1 MTIHLD
7 PASPVP
13 IYLQIVD
20 QVRRLIAL
28 GALRP
33 GDRLPAVR
41 DLAAQCRINR
51 NTAARAIQELEREGV
66 VRTQVGQGTFVAA
79 EPPPSD
85 STEGEQA
92 VDAQCDRLI
101 VEARSRQVPLEQIP
115 SRLWRRID
123 AFRHESA
130 AEGAGSA
137 GDAGAAQADN
147 TTNDRVKGETS

>member
-1 MTIHLD
+1 MTLHLD
-7 PASPVP
+7 PASPAP
-13 IYLQIVD
+13 FYLQIVD

-66 VRTQVGQGTFVAA
+66 VRTQVGQGTFVAE
-79 EPPPSD
+79 EPPTAD
-85 STEGEQA
+85 LAEGEQA

-101 VEARSRQVPLEQIP
+101 VEARSRRVPLEQLP

-123 AFRHESA
+123 AFRRELVPS
-130 AEGAGSA
+130 ETGKE
-137 GDAGAAQADN
+137 DA
-147 TTNDRVKGETS
+147 

>member
-1 MTIHLD
+1 MTIQLD
-7 PASPVP
+7 PSSPVP

-33 GDRLPAVR
+33 GDQLPPVR
-41 DLAAQCRINR
+41 DLAAQIRINR

-66 VRTQVGQGTFVAA
+66 VRTQVGQGTFVAQ
-79 EPPPSD
+79 EPPAAD
-85 STEGEQA
+85 LTTGEQA

-101 VEARSRQVPLEQIP
+101 VEARARQVPLEQLP

-123 AFRHESA
+123 AFRQQSA
-130 AEGAGSA
+130 APDEILSSA
-137 GDAGAAQADN
+137 KNDATDASKESG
-147 TTNDRVKGETS
+147 T